1 MVKKFSLP
9 DFGYEVEIG
18 KVAQQADGAVWFK
31 HGGTVVLSTATAS
44 SSSEFPGFLPLTVDY
59 REQYAAA
66 GKIPGGYYKREG
78 KSSDRE
84 VLSSRVIDRSI
95 RPIFPNHYFDQI
107 QVLSTVYSV
116 DRKHAPPIMA
126 LNASSLAL
134 SISDI
139 PFLGPVGGV
148 EMGRIDGKWVVNP
161 NYEDT
166 TRADATLIV
175 AGTKEGICMIEGT
188 SDQISE
194 EEFVDAA
201 FMAHEQIKKIVAW
214 QEEIVKEVGKAKR
227 PIDESVDWQMFS
239 EKALEFLSPER
250 VKKTFIADKHDRKKA
265 LDELKDEFA
274 TFVQEFQAEGDEV
287 SERLLSYFFDSAF
300 KVKFT
305 DLVFAQSQRVDQRD
319 FETVRNI
326 NVDVGLLP
334 FAHGSA
340 LFTRGQTQALTSVT
354 LGGGQDTQRLESIME
369 DDAADSAFMLHYN
382 FPPFSV
388 GEVRPMRGPG
398 RREVGHGHL
407 AASSFKFMLPDKE
420 KFPYTIRI
428 VTDILE
434 SNGSSSMA
442 TVCGSTMAMMQGG
455 VPIKKMVGGVA
466 MGLLRS
472 TAGEIRILTDITGFE
487 DNFGLMDFKVAG
499 TDDGI
504 TAIQMD
510 IKHKGGFARDVFE
523 LALKQARN
531 GRLHILGEM
540 RKCMTEPAKE
550 MSELVPKV
558 ISFKIESDKIGAVIG
573 SGGKMIR
580 EIIDTSGVT
589 SIDIEDDG
597 TVKIFGVSSEKIDE
611 ATNWVKVLAG
621 QINAGDRFDGK
632 VRRLVDFGIFVE
644 LVPGQDGLVH
654 VSSIPRDKQKTF
666 HNEYQLDDVVPVE
679 VMDYDPSTGRI
690 RLRILENK

>member
-31 HGGTVVLSTATAS
+31 HGGTVVLSTATATP
-44 SSSEFPGFLPLTVDY
+44 SSEFPGFLPLTVDY
-59 REQYAAA
+59 REQYSAA

-84 VLSSRVIDRSI
+84 VLASRVIDRSI
-95 RPIFPNHYFDQI
+95 RPIFPHHYFDQI

-134 SISDI
+134 CISDI

-148 EMGRIDGKWVVNP
+148 EVSRINGKWVVNP
-161 NYEDT
+161 DYEDAAH
-166 TRADATLIV
+166 ADATLTV

-194 EEFVDAA
+194 AEFVDAA

-214 QEEIVKEVGKAKR
+214 QEKIAQEVGKQKR
-227 PIDESVDWQMFS
+227 LEDTSVDW
-239 EKALEFLSPER
+239 KALSDKALAFLTPER
-250 VKKTFIADKHDRKKA
+250 VKTTFVADKHERA
-265 LDELKDEFA
+265 TRLDEIQKAFYTLVES
-274 TFVQEFQAEGDEV
+274 ESEDEV
-287 SERLLSYFFDSAF
+287 SERLINYVFDQAY
-300 KVKFT
+300 KVKLT
-305 DLVFAQSQRVDQRD
+305 DLVFAENKRVDERD
-319 FETVRNI
+319 FGQVRDI
-326 NVDVGLLP
+326 NVEVGLLP
-334 FAHGSA
+334 FAHGSS

-354 LGGGQDTQRLESIME
+354 LGGGQDVQRLESIME

-420 KFPYTIRI
+420 KFPYTLRL

-472 TAGEIRILTDITGFE
+472 SNGEIRVLTDISGFE

-499 TDDGI
+499 TDEGI

-510 IKHKGGFARDVFE
+510 IKHKGGFARNVFE
-523 LALKQARN
+523 SALKQAN
-531 GRLHILGEM
+531 EGRLHILGEM
-540 RKCMTEPAKE
+540 RKCMSEPSQT

-558 ISFKIESDKIGAVIG
+558 ISFKIDSDKIGAVIG

-597 TVKIFGVSSEKIDE
+597 TVKIFGVSSDNIDK

-632 VRRLVDFGIFVE
+632 IRRLVDFGIFIE

-654 VSSIPRDKQKTF
+654 ISSIPREKQKTF
-666 HNEYQLDDVVPVE
+666 HKDYQIDDVVPIE
-679 VMDYDPSTGRI
+679 VVDYDPSTGRI

>member
-18 KVAQQADGAVWFK
+18 KVARQADGAVWFT

-44 SSSEFPGFLPLTVDY
+44 PSSEFPGFLPLTVDY

-78 KSSDRE
+78 KSSDKE
-84 VLSSRVIDRSI
+84 VLTSRVIDRSI
-95 RPIFPNHYFDQI
+95 RPIFPDHYFDQI

-116 DRKHAPPIMA
+116 DRKQAPSIMA

-134 SISDI
+134 CISDI

-148 EMGRIDGKWVVNP
+148 EVARIDGKWVVNP
-161 NYEDT
+161 AYEDT
-166 TRADATLIV
+166 NRADATLIV

-188 SDQISE
+188 SDEISE
-194 EEFVDAA
+194 ADFVDAA

-214 QEEIVKEVGKAKR
+214 QEEIIKEVGKSKR
-227 PIDESVDWQMFS
+227 PVDQSIDWNVWS
-239 EKALEFLSPER
+239 ERALDFLTEER
-250 VKKTFIADKHDRKKA
+250 VKKTFVVNKKERSE
-265 LDELKDEFA
+265 ELKELQSEFSA
-274 TFVQEFQAEGDEV
+274 YAKTFENEV
-287 SERLLSYFFDSAF
+287 EIPERILSYLFEEAF
-300 KVKFT
+300 KKKFT
-305 DLVFAQSQRVDQRD
+305 DLVFSVDHRVDNRAFDQVRD
-319 FETVRNI
+319 I
-326 NVDVGLLP
+326 SVDVGLLP
-334 FAHGSA
+334 FAHGSS

-354 LGGGQDTQRLESIME
+354 FGGGQDTQRVESIME
-369 DDAADSAFMLHYN
+369 DDAADRTFMLNYN

-398 RREVGHGHL
+398 RREVGHGYL
-407 AASSFKFMLPDKE
+407 AASSFKFMLPNKE
-420 KFPYTIRI
+420 AFPYTIRI

-455 VPIKKMVGGVA
+455 VPIKKMVSGVA

-472 TAGEIRILTDITGFE
+472 STGDIHVLTDISGFE

-499 TDDGI
+499 TDQGI

-510 IKHKGGFARDVFE
+510 IKHKGGFGRNVFE
-523 LALKQARN
+523 SALKQAHK

-540 RKCMTEPAKE
+540 RKCMTKPADE
-550 MSELVPKV
+550 MSALVPKV
-558 ISFKIESDKIGAVIG
+558 ISFKIDNDKIGAVIG

-580 EIIDTSGVT
+580 EIIETTGVT

-597 TVKIFGVSSEKIDE
+597 TVKIFGVSAEKLDK

-621 QINAGDRFDGK
+621 QIKAGDRFEGK
-632 VRRLVDFGIFVE
+632 VRRIVDFGIFVE

-654 VSSIPRDKQKTF
+654 VSSIPRDKQRSFQNMYK
-666 HNEYQLDDVVPVE
+666 LDEIVPIE
-679 VMDYDPSTGRI
+679 VIDYDSATGRI
-690 RLRILENK
+690 RLRILEDK